1 MSPTIRSLVVP
12 VSDLDAAKSVY
23 TALLGSPHTD
33 QPYYV
38 GYNVDGFEVS
48 LAPGEAAADRWP
60 TPTSRISTRPAQP
73 CSPLVRPSAAL
84 PVKSH
89 PRRGCACS
97 PTPTATRSA
106 CAAGSRRVPDAA

>member
-12 VSDLDAAKSVY
+12 VSDLDAAKAVY

-48 LAPGEAAADRWP
+48 LAPGEAAGG
-60 TPTSRISTRPAQP
+60 
-73 CSPLVRPSAAL
+73 PSQF
-84 PVKSH
+84 
-89 PRRGCACS
+89 G
-97 PTPTATRSA
+97 
-106 CAAGSRRVPDAA
+106 